1 MGKKLDKEVS
11 LLLWVKGNKYL
22 LLKRDKDEHQHS
34 EKWGLPGGRFDEGE
48 NKEEALEREVKEEMG
63 VSIKGKDYKYLDKY
77 PKDSKDVYVFYL
89 DDDSLE
95 LKDITL
101 SEEHGNVQF
110 FTYKEIMDLGKEAI
124 PSNLEFIIENVL
136 ILASKSLAMLKSE

>member
-1 MGKKLDKEVS
+1 MGKKDDKQVS

-34 EKWGLPGGRFDEGE
+34 EKWGLPGGRFDKNE

-63 VSIKGKDYKYLDKY
+63 VSIKGKDYKYLEKY
-77 PKDSKDVYVFYL
+77 PKDSTDVYVFYL
-89 DDDSLE
+89 ESDLD
-95 LKDITL
+95 LKDVTL

-110 FTYKEIMDLGKEAI
+110 FTYKEIMDLGKDAI
-124 PSNLEFIIENVL
+124 PSNLEFIKDYHKAKE
-136 ILASKSLAMLKSE
+136 KK

>member
-1 MGKKLDKEVS
+1 MGKKDDKVS
-11 LLLWVKGNKYL
+11 LLLWIKGNKYL

-34 EKWGLPGGRFDEGE
+34 EKWGLPGGRFDDDE

-63 VSIKGKDYKYLDKY
+63 VSIKDRNYKYLDKY

-89 DDDSLE
+89 EDDDID

-110 FTYKEIMDLGKEAI
+110 FTYKEILDLKKDAI
-124 PSNLEFIIENVL
+124 PSNLEFIKDYHKV
-136 ILASKSLAMLKSE
+136 KGK

>member
-1 MGKKLDKEVS
+1 MGKKDDKVS
-11 LLLWVKGNKYL
+11 LLLWIKGNKYL

-34 EKWGLPGGRFDEGE
+34 EKWGLPGGRFDDDE

-63 VSIKGKDYKYLDKY
+63 VSIKDRNYKYLDKY

-89 DDDSLE
+89 EDDDID

-110 FTYKEIMDLGKEAI
+110 FTYKEILDLKKDAI
-124 PSNLEFIIENVL
+124 PSNLEFIKDYQKV
-136 ILASKSLAMLKSE
+136 KGK

>member
-1 MGKKLDKEVS
+1 MGKKDDKQVS

-34 EKWGLPGGRFDEGE
+34 EKWGLPGGRFDPGE

-63 VSIKGKDYKYLDKY
+63 VSIKKKDYKYLDKY

-89 DDDSLE
+89 EDDKLE
-95 LKDITL
+95 LEEITL

-110 FTYKEIMDLGKEAI
+110 FTYKEILDLGKEAI
-124 PSNLEFIIENVL
+124 PSNLEFIKDYQK
-136 ILASKSLAMLKSE
+136 AK